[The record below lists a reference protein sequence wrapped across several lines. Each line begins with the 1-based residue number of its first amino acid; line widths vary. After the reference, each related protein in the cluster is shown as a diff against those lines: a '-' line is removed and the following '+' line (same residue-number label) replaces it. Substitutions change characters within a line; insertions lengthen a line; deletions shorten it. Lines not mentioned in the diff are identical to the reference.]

1 MCPKPQERA
10 QEGERWPGHV
20 GIARGTVWHAHTKS
34 SGPRDAC
41 PVRRGEAP
49 GGCTPRSKG
58 LSSSPGSCVME
69 GGRGGGQSLDL
80 LSLLPAHP
88 ADPSGGTCFS
98 PVTRRAANPSSGS
111 AAVCSE
117 RTLIS
122 RFLGWPAGW
131 AASQGHRLPGPPWP
145 LHRCH
150 SGFELVV
157 RGGRRMKRGEFLW
170 DHSRGSRRKRWYMCL

>member
-1 MCPKPQERA
+1 M
-10 QEGERWPGHV
+10 
-20 GIARGTVWHAHTKS
+20 GIACGTVWHAHTKS

-98 PVTRRAANPSSGS
+98 PVTCRAANPSSGS

-150 SGFELVV
+150 SGFEPVV